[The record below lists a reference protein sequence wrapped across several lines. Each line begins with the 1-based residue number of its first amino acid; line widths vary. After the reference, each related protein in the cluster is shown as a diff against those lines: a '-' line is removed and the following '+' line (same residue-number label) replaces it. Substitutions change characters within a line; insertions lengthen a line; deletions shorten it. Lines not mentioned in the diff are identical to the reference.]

1 MNMKNLLN
9 NIVSGN
15 SKEINHEINMF
26 ILPFKIYIFIV
37 IILLIISI
45 LGNYY
50 VLLCINNLRDLLKEK
65 IEFKLN

>member
-1 MNMKNLLN
+1 MNVKNLLN

-15 SKEINHEINMF
+15 SKEVNNEINKF
-26 ILPFKIYIFIV
+26 VLPFKIYIFIV
-37 IILLIISI
+37 LVLLIISI

-65 IEFKLN
+65 IELNLN